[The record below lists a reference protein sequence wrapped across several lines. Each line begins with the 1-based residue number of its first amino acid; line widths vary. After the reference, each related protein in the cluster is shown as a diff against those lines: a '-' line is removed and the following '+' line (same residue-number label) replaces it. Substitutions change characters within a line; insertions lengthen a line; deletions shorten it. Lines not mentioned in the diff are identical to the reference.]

1 MGNRKSGFP
10 KLTLVH
16 SKTPLMLRKTLTAAA
31 ILLLIASSYTAE
43 AQRRG
48 RRTATRVTTE
58 RKLSFLEVVDSL
70 SYKTVG
76 LPQPEAVEEV
86 EPSWSGTGNNE
97 DLDKLR
103 EADAITKGINT
114 KNECDAYPFLSS
126 DGLRMYF
133 TTNRGKIN
141 HGQIF
146 ISERRS
152 VNEPF
157 ANPRPLSVNLPD
169 PFYSSSLTADELT
182 LYTAKDGK
190 IYVTKRRSL
199 KEDFSKPELVDLGKL
214 GWTFA
219 PGISP
224 DGNELVVT
232 THQEGRKGEVNIV
245 FRKTGDRF
253 VQQEI
258 LASPEGSDAGPA
270 QFSKDGLSIYC
281 SREDVEG
288 SDEKLFRYRRSNR
301 NGSFVEVEEV
311 AADLHK
317 HKQCLQPS
325 VNGDESMMAYVI
337 SNGAWD
343 QDDILIVPMQ
353 GRKDPM
359 PVLPDALTE
368 KGSKPAVGLQ
378 PAINYAQAKVYPN
391 PFQDHFIFEL
401 SKEPGAGTLLTL
413 FDLNGRQLRQQRI
426 SSMKNTISV
435 GELPAGTYF
444 YHVTNSEGKLIASG
458 KVVRG

>member
-1 MGNRKSGFP
+1 MHAKN
-10 KLTLVH
+10 
-16 SKTPLMLRKTLTAAA
+16 PLMLRKTLTAAA
-31 ILLLIASSYTAE
+31 LLLLIGSSFSAE
-43 AQRRG
+43 AQRRA
-48 RRTATRVTTE
+48 RRTGTRVPTE
-58 RKLSFLEVVDSL
+58 RKLNFLEAVDSL
-70 SYKTVG
+70 AYKTVG
-76 LPQPEAVEEV
+76 LPQPEVVEVDET
-86 EPSWSGTGNNE
+86 EPSWSGTGSNE
-97 DLDKLR
+97 DLDQLR

-114 KNECDAYPFLSS
+114 KNECDAYPFLSA
-126 DGLRMYF
+126 DGLRIYF
-133 TTNRGKIN
+133 TTNRGKIS
-141 HGQIF
+141 HGQIY

-152 VNEPF
+152 VTEPF
-157 ANPRPLSVNLPD
+157 ANPRPLSANLPD

-190 IYVTKRRSL
+190 IYVAKRRSL
-199 KEDFSKPELVDLGKL
+199 KDDFSKPEPVDLGKL

-232 THQEGRKGEVNIV
+232 TQVEGRKGEVNIV
-245 FRKTGDRF
+245 YRKTGDRF
-253 VQQEI
+253 LQQET
-258 LASPEGSDAGPA
+258 LAAPEGSDAGPA

-288 SDEKLFRYRRSNR
+288 SDEKLFRYRRSHL
-301 NGSFVEVEEV
+301 NGRFVEVEEMP
-311 AADLHK
+311 AELHK

-325 VNGDESMMAYVI
+325 VNGDESLMAYVI

-343 QDDILIVPMQ
+343 QDDILLVPMK
-353 GRKDPM
+353 GRKESA

-368 KGSKPAVGLQ
+368 RSSKPTVNLQ
-378 PAINYAQAKVYPN
+378 PSINYAQAKVYPN

-426 SSMKNTISV
+426 SSLKNTVSV